1 MALALT
7 TNIETID
14 ATVCPVLAGLIPGK
28 EYRLTNLTQGSL
40 GTYSII
46 AVAQSATQLSASV
59 RVFPASAP
67 ATLSG
72 WDGLFDYSSC
82 QLIYV
87 HDNDGNQISGA
98 TNISVFPFFPVFNP
112 LRVRYNIVDAS
123 SVLNLGGNN
132 FAGQFLGNQV
142 LSNSSV
148 IVSGNSVLSTEL
160 VINYNLFSKS
170 SFDAASIVSL
180 RLVFTN
186 NNVNQSIIDEEGSE
200 PSIGDVFI
208 FNNEFSSN
216 TTFLYGN
223 GGTSVIEN
231 NTILGGAVTI
241 APVGGNEHTVTSNII
256 KGTLDTISTS
266 SFSTVTNN
274 IIDGIVTVGDTSSTV
289 TLTDN
294 VFGPASEVTTFI
306 LGTPSLGD
314 YTVNKCVIDG
324 RVRLF
329 VEESG
334 MLLQLNYSHIAN
346 SAQTGASYDFDYR
359 ALSGSDPNHSINFLT
374 MLSGALADFACD
386 GGPGTIN
393 HVQIAQGGRISNS
406 GPNAAPQL
414 INVYVESGLLE
425 VSNFSAT
432 GVRLQ
437 NANSS
442 LIANVANAKK
452 DGYIGVLP

>member
-82 QLIYV
+82 QLIYI

-98 TNISVFPFFPVFNP
+98 TNISVFPFFPASTF
-112 LRVRYNIVDAS
+112 RVRYNVVDAS
-123 SVLNLGGNN
+123 STLDLGGNS

-148 IVSGNSVLSTEL
+148 VVSGNVITSTE
-160 VINYNLFSKS
+160 VTINYNLFSKS
-170 SFDAASIVSL
+170 QFSAISTVVL
-180 RLVFTN
+180 RLIFTN
-186 NNVNQSIIDEEGSE
+186 NNVNQSTIFEEGSE
-200 PSIGDVFI
+200 SDIGDVFI
-208 FNNEFSSN
+208 SNNEFSSS
-216 TTFLYGN
+216 TAFLYGN
-223 GGTSVIEN
+223 GGTSSVEN
-231 NTILGGAVTI
+231 NTILGGNITI
-241 APVGGNEHTVTSNII
+241 APVTSNSHTVANNII
-256 KGTLDTISTS
+256 KGTLDTISTVS
-266 SFSTVTNN
+266 LSTITNN
-274 IIDGIVTVGDTSSTV
+274 SIDGIVTIGDQNNTV
-289 TLTDN
+289 IVTDN

-324 RVRLF
+324 RIRLF
-329 VEESG
+329 VEENG

-374 MLSGALADFACD
+374 MLPGALADFSCD

-393 HVQIAQGGRISNS
+393 HVLIAQGGRISNS
-406 GPNAAPQL
+406 GPSAAPQL
-414 INVYVESGLLE
+414 INVYVESGFLE
-425 VSNFSAT
+425 LNNFSAT

-437 NANSS
+437 NANSF

-452 DGYIGVLP
+452 DGYVGALP